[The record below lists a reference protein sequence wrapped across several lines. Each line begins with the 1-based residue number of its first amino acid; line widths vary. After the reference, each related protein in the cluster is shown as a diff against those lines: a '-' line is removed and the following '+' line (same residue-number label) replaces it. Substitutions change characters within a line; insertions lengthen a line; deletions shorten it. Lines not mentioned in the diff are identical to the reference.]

1 MLQAL
6 CLVSH
11 RAALRCYMVSMK
23 MEMTSFDGC
32 VCNNRKAQVV
42 CYIDFVKAGVS
53 KSVTVITKKGQTQ
66 ELCKLLV

>member
-23 MEMTSFDGC
+23 IEMTSFD
-32 VCNNRKAQVV
+32 V
-42 CYIDFVKAGVS
+42 FVTTAKRRW
-53 KSVTVITKKGQTQ
+53 SVTLT
-66 ELCKLLV
+66 L